1 MANKEKLA
9 LTAERIK
16 AVRESLGLSM
26 QAFAERIDDGAV
38 QGTVGNWEAGLNRP
52 NLQRTKK
59 IAELGNVSVAYLR
72 GEEDDLLANAAQYTA
87 HERSIDEAYETLG
100 KIMVA
105 AASGADV
112 AKLEAI
118 AATIQKAADEIHN
131 L

>member
-1 MANKEKLA
+1 MANQKKIT

-26 QAFAERIDDGAV
+26 QAFAECIDDHAV

-59 IAELGNVSVAYLR
+59 IAELGHVSVAYLR
-72 GEEDDLLANAAQYTA
+72 GEEDDLSTTAAQYTA
-87 HERSIDEAYETLG
+87 HERSIDEAYEELG
-100 KIMVA
+100 KMMVT
-105 AASGADV
+105 AASGADTV
-112 AKLEAI
+112 KLDEI
-118 AATIQKAADEIHN
+118 AATIRKAADEIHN